1 MATPTLE
8 DRVAHLEGLVRM
20 LVPAEPP
27 SVLDRV
33 AAAEGAIGR
42 LLGHFHSEGGLPGAE
57 LPALPGHPSAADVPP
72 GPGEVLYV
80 EPGGFSTVA
89 VRPPG
94 SEGAYP
100 AKRVAVVVLGP
111 GYHRIH
117 PAVTLS
123 DQVKAASGWDG
134 DWDRVGLQP
143 YGGPDQMA
151 AGWPA
156 APLEPELPEDG

>member
-1 MATPTLE
+1 MAAPSIDE
-8 DRVAHLEGLVRM
+8 RVARLERLIS
-20 LVPAEPP
+20 LLIPAEPP

-42 LLGHFHSEGGLPGAE
+42 LLGHFHSEGGAPGAE
-57 LPALPGHPSAADVPP
+57 LPVLPGHPSAADVPA
-72 GPGEVLYV
+72 GPGKVLHV
-80 EPGGFSTVA
+80 EPGGFSSVA

-100 AKRVAVVVLGP
+100 AQKIATVVLGQ

-117 PAVTLS
+117 PSVTLS

-143 YGGPDQMA
+143 SGGPDQMA